1 MYAKL
6 TKIVYKYVFSN
17 QQKFSKFHYYTNNF
31 CLWQGSRIGL
41 IIKKKDWGTNHS
53 QLSMR
58 VGESGEAMKLGQARQ
73 VEI

>member
-1 MYAKL
+1 MARFTHWFDNK
-6 TKIVYKYVFSN
+6 
-17 QQKFSKFHYYTNNF
+17 
-31 CLWQGSRIGL
+31 
-41 IIKKKDWGTNHS
+41 KKKDWETNHS